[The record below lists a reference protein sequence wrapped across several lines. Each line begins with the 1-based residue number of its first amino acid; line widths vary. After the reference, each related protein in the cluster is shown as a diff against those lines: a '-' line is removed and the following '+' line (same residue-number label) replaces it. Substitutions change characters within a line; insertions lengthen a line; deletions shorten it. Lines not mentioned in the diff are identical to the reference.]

1 MEILIS
7 ALLVD
12 IDTHVQEDFHVGDS
26 ILVGTKPLLDI
37 ELHESQT
44 VAESAKIQWLIDKK
58 SGEIS
63 IWLFYDCYTRKLYH
77 KILSKIL
84 RMY

>member
-1 MEILIS
+1 MTSGNTNRYTTKDVVEILIS

-44 VAESAKIQWLIDKK
+44 VAESAKIQ
-58 SGEIS
+58 
-63 IWLFYDCYTRKLYH
+63 
-77 KILSKIL
+77 
-84 RMY
+84 